1 MTWMLATDWLWRPA
15 LPAMQVAAL
24 AFVLAALAIFVLVRH
39 WRSGPG
45 RALVFCG
52 MRLLIIGVLSVLLL
66 GPSRVPESHSAP
78 DKPIVSI
85 VVDTSASMQT
95 ADESGRP
102 RIEAAVERWLS
113 RDQIAE
119 MREHFDV
126 RLHGFDESLR
136 PMVELSLRR
145 GADELATGN
154 VTHLTD
160 ALTEAVI
167 AIPGGSE
174 DTGNAVIVVS
184 DGHDT
189 DRRPLGQVATLA
201 NNRSIAMHTVTVGA
215 ETSPPDVAVAAFTPQ
230 AYLLAG
236 ETGQVIAKIFQS
248 GLDGKEATVELTDPA
263 GTTTRHPVAFDARG
277 SATLELPVT
286 PEGEGLLEYRVH
298 VPPAPGEKVT
308 TNNTHVVFVESI
320 KRRMKVLVLEGEP
333 FWDTKFIAQSLR
345 TDPWVELTHISQ
357 VSSTKREGIVTR
369 TDGGEAKAPTKAD
382 ELAAY
387 DVIVLGAGI
396 ERVLTSAMIE
406 GLVDYVDAGGNV
418 VFARGQA
425 YDPTTRPGKAA
436 AKHLA
441 PIEPV
446 KWARG
451 LVYPSARTKFELTSA
466 GRGSASFALAGV
478 SADVD
483 RLVSR
488 LPVLKVMPQV
498 ASTKPGA
505 QVLARLMGSKP
516 IDSDGA
522 RGVPAVVTMNYGGG
536 RVFAV
541 LGEGL
546 WRWSFLPPDLRD
558 VSGVFDV
565 FWSNTIR
572 SLAMGGAF
580 EPGRSIAMNVAPTS
594 VRLGDPVTLEVTTR
608 VKPPEGFSPRVTVT
622 APDGLKKTID
632 QSASADMPMRRVTEI
647 DPKQAGVWTVTL
659 APTAL
664 NAEPITRRFSV
675 YDLNLERLR
684 PAARPEAMAAL
695 SQRTGGLALRSDST
709 IDLAQ
714 ALRRKLA
721 ARQAPPTPEYAW
733 DAAWLMVALLLWAG
747 LEWLGR
753 RQAGWL

>member
-1 MTWMLATDWLWRPA
+1 MTLWLATEWLWRPA
-15 LPAMQVAAL
+15 IPPMQIAMLAL
-24 AFVLAALAIFVLVRH
+24 VLAALAGVVLVRH

-45 RALVFCG
+45 RAAMFCA
-52 MRLLIIGVLSVLLL
+52 MRLLIIGVLAALLM
-66 GPSRVPESHSAP
+66 GPSVVPETQSAP

-85 VVDTSASMQT
+85 VVDLSASMQT

-102 RIEAAVERWLS
+102 RIEAAIERWLS

-136 PMVELSLRR
+136 PLVELALRR
-145 GADELATGN
+145 DASEIATGH

-167 AIPGGSE
+167 AMPGGKE
-174 DTGNAVIVVS
+174 DAGHAVIVIT
-184 DGHDT
+184 DGHDS

-215 ETSPPDVAVAAFTPQ
+215 DTSPPDVAVAAFTPQ
-230 AYLLAG
+230 AYLLSG
-236 ETGQVIAKIFQS
+236 ETGQVITKVFQS
-248 GLDGKEATVELTDPA
+248 GLDGREATVELTDPE
-263 GTTTRHPVAFDARG
+263 GETTRHPVKFDARG
-277 SATLELPVT
+277 TATLELPVT

-333 FWDTKFIAQSLR
+333 FWDTKFLAQSLR

-357 VSSTKREGIVTR
+357 VSATKREGIVTR
-369 TDGGEAKAPTKAD
+369 TDDTEAKAPTKP
-382 ELAAY
+382 EHLAAY
-387 DVIVLGAGI
+387 DVVVLGAGI
-396 ERVLTSAMIE
+396 ERVLSTPMLEA
-406 GLVDYVDAGGNV
+406 LVDYVDSGGNV

-436 AKHLA
+436 ARTLG

-446 KWARG
+446 KWGRG
-451 LVYPSARTKFELTSA
+451 LVYPTARTKFELTAA
-466 GRGSASFALAGV
+466 GRSSASFALAGV
-478 SADVD
+478 NADVD
-483 RLVSR
+483 RLVGR
-488 LPVLKVMPQV
+488 LPVLKVMPLV
-498 ASTKPGA
+498 ESTKPGA
-505 QVLARLMGSKP
+505 QVLAELMGSKP
-516 IDSDGA
+516 IDVTGA
-522 RGVPAVVTMNYGGG
+522 QGVPAVVAMNYGGG

-572 SLAMGGAF
+572 SMAMGGAF
-580 EPGRSIAMNVAPTS
+580 EPGRSIAMNVSPMS
-594 VRLGDPVTLEVTTR
+594 VRLGDAVTLEVTTK
-608 VKPPEGFSPRVTVT
+608 VAPPDGFRPRVTVT
-622 APDGLKKTID
+622 SPDGQQRTID
-632 QSASADMPMRRVTEI
+632 QAPSANMPMRRVSEI
-647 DPKQAGVWTVTL
+647 DPKLPGVWTVEL

-664 NAEPITRRFSV
+664 NDQPITRRFSV
-675 YDLNLERLR
+675 YELNLERLR
-684 PAARPEAMAAL
+684 PQARPEAMAAL
-695 SQRTGGLALRSDST
+695 SKRTGGLALRGDST

-714 ALRRKLA
+714 AMRRKLA
-721 ARQAPPTPEYAW
+721 ARQAPPTPQYAW